1 MTFTRDDLIEFTNGE
16 RVVVLESTIYEE
28 KEYLMCVLLKDKSD
42 EPSDTY
48 RIYYVNYEIGQVE
61 KVTDETLA
69 NYLFVVMNEKLKK
82 DA

>member
-61 KVTDETLA
+61 KVIDETLA